1 MDKEKQS
8 GYALIGLGGAALF
21 LGVTFTS
28 GIVPIVGGAVA
39 TFLGIRK
46 LMKASR
52 SLPAANQ
59 QRQIPAFEMDDSM
72 ILRLAKRKG
81 GKLTVDELARQ
92 TSLTNEQAKERLE
105 QFHLKGKTE
114 LHVTDDGVIVYE
126 FIEE

>member
-8 GYALIGLGGAALF
+8 GYALIGLGGAAMFLGITFTGLVPVIGGAVVAF
-21 LGVTFTS
+21 LGV
-28 GIVPIVGGAVA
+28 
-39 TFLGIRK
+39 RK
-46 LMKASR
+46 LMRPSR

-59 QRQIPAFEMDDSM
+59 RGQIPSFEMDDSM

-81 GKLTVDELARQ
+81 GKLTVAELARQ
-92 TSLTNEQAKERLE
+92 TSLTNEQAKARLE

-114 LHVTDDGVIVYE
+114 LHVTDDGIIVYE